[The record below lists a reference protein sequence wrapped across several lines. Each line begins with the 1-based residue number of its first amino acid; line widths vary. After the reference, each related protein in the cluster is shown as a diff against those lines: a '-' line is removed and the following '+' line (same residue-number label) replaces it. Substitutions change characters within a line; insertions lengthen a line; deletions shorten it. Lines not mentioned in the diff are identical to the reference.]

1 MSVQKYSEQEIEEV
15 LGQIKELV
23 SHNKFI
29 ISTGEN
35 RVKNDEFADEFN
47 LDKEK
52 RKQLIL
58 KIEVRDFCAC
68 VQSPN
73 VFKNHD
79 DYFIFGPCFLLTDV
93 FGDER
98 QVQVYAKFVLATSKT
113 TGLKTIVVSFHEA
126 ERPMS
131 YFFKK

>member
-23 SHNKFI
+23 SQNKFI

-58 KIEVRDFCAC
+58 KIEVRDFCDC

-73 VFKNHD
+73 VYKNHD

-98 QVQVYAKFVLATSKT
+98 QVRVYAKFVLATSKT

-131 YFFKK
+131 YYFKK